1 MADVKNILFIMCDQ
15 LRWDYLSCYGHP
27 TLKTPNIDALAQRGV
42 RFNRAH
48 VQSTSCGPSRMS
60 YYTGRYVHSH
70 RAFGNFV
77 PLPLDERTLGDYLRP
92 MGVRVAVDGKTHAEA
107 DIASMKL
114 RGLDPQSAL
123 GVLASEAG
131 FEPYD
136 RHDGVLVDGAHD
148 DLARNLYT
156 RYLKEQ
162 GYGGNNPWLA
172 FANSGVDAQGQVL
185 SGWSLRHAQSPARV
199 PEMHSETAY
208 TTRRAMAFMKEQ
220 GGSPWCLH
228 LSYIKP
234 HWPYVAPSPY
244 NSIYSAA
251 DVIEAV
257 RHPAEKN
264 NTHPILASYHRHEAS
279 VSFSNEEMRR
289 TVIPVYMGLIK
300 QIDDQ
305 LGELF
310 DFMET
315 QGRWNDTLIVFCSD
329 HGDYLGD
336 HFLGEKEL
344 FHDTVSK
351 TPLIIYDPSE
361 AANKTRGTVNDEQFV
376 EAIDLVPTFVE
387 AVGAKVN
394 TDRIEGLSLL
404 PLLHGKPPT
413 NWREFVI
420 TEFDYSF
427 RAKTRIELQRPIKGC
442 AMITLRDKAWKF
454 VQCEGFRPL
463 LFNLLDD
470 PQEFH
475 DLGASSQHQEQIA
488 HYTRK
493 TLTWMLDRKRYTT
506 ANDVFVRDWL
516 KDDRFSGM
524 QIGVW

>member
-1 MADVKNILFIMCDQ
+1 
-15 LRWDYLSCYGHP
+15 
-27 TLKTPNIDALAQRGV
+27 
-42 RFNRAH
+42 
-48 VQSTSCGPSRMS
+48 
-60 YYTGRYVHSH
+60 
-70 RAFGNFV
+70 
-77 PLPLDERTLGDYLRP
+77 

-310 DFMET
+310 DLMET